1 MMEKADGEVEVYGKF
16 AEAENSWFLWIIISQ
31 PRQPIIPFP

>member
-16 AEAENSWFLWIIISQ
+16 AEAENSGFPWIIIS
-31 PRQPIIPFP
+31 